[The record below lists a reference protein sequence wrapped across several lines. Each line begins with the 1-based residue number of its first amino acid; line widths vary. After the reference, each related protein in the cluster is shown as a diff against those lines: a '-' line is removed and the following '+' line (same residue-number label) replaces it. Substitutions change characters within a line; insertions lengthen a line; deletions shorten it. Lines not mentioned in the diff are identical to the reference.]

1 MRVSKPLKI
10 NALSYTIALCAAFTA
25 GAVPAALVFGVD
37 PYEVFRTTNRT
48 TKIQD
53 IAEKAHYP
61 LWKLAKYEEGKFDT
75 IILGDS
81 RARSLRD
88 KYWHELGADKAL
100 NLAYGGGTVPEIHST
115 FQVIKNDP
123 AIKNLI
129 VGIQLRSFDE
139 DHKDD
144 MNRVPEAEYIVNNRL
159 EYLKN
164 WSIFKT
170 AWNMMTVE
178 EKETFE
184 SFDAF
189 AKTFSIAAKA
199 DEFQT
204 GMEFDPR
211 DSSVDAD
218 CFDCDL
224 KSELNRLTVSE
235 RYQIVKKHVSFTKDP
250 NVSTKASYSMGNWS
264 EVSDLYATSDK
275 LEPLPKKMASQVTR
289 NAKSDWAGFEF
300 SQRYWSYLVEM
311 SDWASANNKNL
322 VFVIPP
328 TIEDMQRTISIYGL
342 ERSRHEFQME
352 LAKLGTVVDF
362 DFSNELT
369 KQIDNFSDAYHFN
382 SKIAK
387 KIVGEITA
395 FISVD
400 PQTRARADKRADLI
414 KCSGETN
421 VTKPIKIIDDVS
433 LTNMQNCRIWRVL

>member
-10 NALSYTIALCAAFTA
+10 NALSYTIALAAAFTA

-37 PYEVFRTTNRT
+37 PYEVFRSTDRT

-61 LWKLAKYEEGKFDT
+61 LWKLAKYEKGKFDT

-100 NLAYGGGTVPEIHST
+100 NLAYGGGTVPEIYST
-115 FQVIKNDP
+115 FKVIKDDP
-123 AIKNLI
+123 EVKNLV

-170 AWNMMTVE
+170 SWNMMTEE

-184 SFDAF
+184 NFNAF
-189 AKTFSIAAKA
+189 AKAFSIQAKA
-199 DEFQT
+199 DEFET
-204 GMEFDPR
+204 SMEFDPR
-211 DSSVDAD
+211 SSEVDAD

-235 RYQIVKKHVSFTKDP
+235 RYQIVKKHTSFNKDSNVAIKASLTKD
-250 NVSTKASYSMGNWS
+250 NWS
-264 EVSDLYATSDK
+264 EVSHLYATSDK
-275 LEPLPKKMASQVTR
+275 FAPLPKKMASQVTK
-289 NAKSDWAGFEF
+289 NAKSDWADFEF
-300 SQRYWSYLVEM
+300 SQRYWSYLVEI
-311 SDWASANNKNL
+311 SDWATANDKNL
-322 VFVIPP
+322 IFVIPP

-369 KQIDNFSDAYHFN
+369 KEIDNFSDAYHFN
-382 SKIAK
+382 SKVAR

-400 PQTRARADKRADLI
+400 PEVRKRANKRADLI
-414 KCSGETN
+414 RCSGEAKATN
-421 VTKPIKIIDDVS
+421 PAKIIDDVS
-433 LTNMQNCRIWRVL
+433 LINMQNCRIWRVL

>member
-1 MRVSKPLKI
+1 MQVSKPLKI
-10 NALSYTIALCAAFTA
+10 NAVSYTLALCAAFTA
-25 GAVPAALVFGVD
+25 GAIPAGLVFGVD
-37 PYEVFRTTNRT
+37 PYEVFRATDRT

-61 LWKLAKYEEGKFDT
+61 LWKLAKYEKGKFDT

-100 NLAYGGGTVPEIHST
+100 NLAYGGGTVPEIYST
-115 FQVIKNDP
+115 FKVIKDDP
-123 AIKNLI
+123 AVENLV

-204 GMEFDPR
+204 SMEFDPR
-211 DSSVDAD
+211 DPNVDED

-235 RYQIVKKHVSFTKDP
+235 RYQIIKKHVSFGDGSYLSK
-250 NVSTKASYSMGNWS
+250 KASYTIGNWS
-264 EVSDLYATSDK
+264 DVSHLYATSDK
-275 LEPLPKKMASQVTR
+275 LKPLPKKMASQVTK
-289 NAKSDWAGFEF
+289 NAKSDWAEFEF
-300 SQRYWSYLVEM
+300 SQRYWSYLIEM
-311 SDWASANNKNL
+311 SNWAEANDKKL
-322 VFVIPP
+322 IFVIPP

-342 ERSRHEFQME
+342 EKSRHEFRVE

-400 PQTRARADKRADLI
+400 PEVRKLAEKRADLI
-414 KCSGETN
+414 KCTSGEQSSGT
-421 VTKPIKIIDDVS
+421 TKIIDDIS
-433 LTNMQNCRIWRVL
+433 LTDMQNCRIWRVL